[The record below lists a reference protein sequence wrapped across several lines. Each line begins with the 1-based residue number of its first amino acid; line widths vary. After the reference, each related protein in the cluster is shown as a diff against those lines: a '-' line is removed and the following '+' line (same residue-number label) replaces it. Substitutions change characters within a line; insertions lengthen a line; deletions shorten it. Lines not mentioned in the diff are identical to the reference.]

1 MSKSA
6 DPHSDL
12 MTKEQNNPMKPNVL
26 VALLVGLVLGFAGG
40 RAVTGPSS
48 PGADSK
54 PTAAAAAAPSA
65 PKPGARPVDPTVFK
79 VPIDGSPVKGN
90 ADALVTLVE
99 FSDYQCPFCA
109 RADATVVQL
118 QKDYGSKLRVVMKQN
133 PLSFHPRAKPAALAA
148 MAAGEQGKYWEY
160 HAKLFANAKA
170 LEDADLEKY
179 ARELGLDMNRWQAA
193 KAKPEFSATID
204 RDQSLAGKL
213 GANGTP
219 AFFINGRF
227 LSGAQPID
235 NFKALIDEELEKA
248 QALVRSGTPA
258 SQVYAAVLAKGVEA
272 APSRPDN
279 KPEAPATAYR
289 KVDFPADAPGF
300 GPKDA
305 KVTIVEWSDF
315 ECPFCSRVG
324 PTLKQIKEAYPKDV
338 RVVFRHQ
345 PLSFHANAKPAAEAS
360 MAAHE
365 QGKFWEYHDKLF
377 ANQRA
382 LDRASLERYAEELKL
397 DMGKFK
403 AALDSGK
410 FRGKVEADAAA
421 GAAVGANGT
430 PTFFVNGREFVGAQP
445 FDSFKRVID
454 EEMARADKLLAA
466 GTKRDGL
473 YAKLIEEG
481 LKTAPQAAQ
490 GQAQAEPAVQ
500 NIEVGN
506 APSRGPKNAP
516 VTIIAYSDFECP
528 FCGRVVP
535 TLKQLEEEYKG
546 KIRVAFKHQPL
557 NFHQNAK
564 PAAMASMAAHE
575 QGKFWE
581 YHDKLFANQRAL
593 DRVSLDRYAEELKL
607 DMGKFKAA
615 MDSNK
620 YDAQISADMAEA
632 TRVGVNGTPS
642 FFINGRS
649 LVGAQPVDAFKRV
662 IDEELKKKGGA
673 VAADQK

>member
-1 MSKSA
+1 
-6 DPHSDL
+6 
-12 MTKEQNNPMKPNVL
+12 MKPNVI

-40 RAVTGPSS
+40 RAINGGTTAS
-48 PGADSK
+48 AAANK
-54 PTAAAAAAPSA
+54 PTAAAAANAPRQN
-65 PKPGARPVDPTVFK
+65 ARQVDPTVFK
-79 VPIDGSPVKGN
+79 VPIDGSPVKGT

-99 FSDYQCPFCA
+99 FSDYQCPFCS
-109 RADATVVQL
+109 RADATVKQL
-118 QKDYGSKLRVVMKQN
+118 QKDYGNKLRVVMKQN
-133 PLSFHPRAKPAALAA
+133 PLSFHPRAKPAALGA

-160 HAKLFANAKA
+160 HEKLFANAKA

-179 ARELGLDMNRWQAA
+179 AGEIGLNVARW
-193 KAKPEFSATID
+193 KTDLAKPEFSAIID
-204 RDQSLAGKL
+204 RDQTLAGKL

-235 NFKALIDEELEKA
+235 NFKGLIDEELGKA
-248 QALVRSGTPA
+248 EALTRSGTPA
-258 SQVYAAVLAKGVEA
+258 SQVYAAIIAKGVES
-272 APSRPDN
+272 APSKAPQ
-279 KPEAPATAYR
+279 EQQAPAQAYR
-289 KVDFPADAPGF
+289 KVDVPADSPSF

-324 PTLKQIKEAYPKDV
+324 PTLKQIKESYPKDV

-345 PLSFHANAKPAAEAS
+345 PLSFHPNAKGAAEAS

-377 ANQRA
+377 QNQKA
-382 LDRASLERYAEELKL
+382 LDRANLEKYAQELGL
-397 DMGKFK
+397 NMGQFK

-410 FRGKVEADAAA
+410 FRAKVEADASA

-445 FDSFKRVID
+445 FDNFKRIIED
-454 EEMARADKLLAA
+454 EKARADKLLAA
-466 GTKRDGL
+466 GTKPADL
-473 YAKLIEEG
+473 YAKAVEEG
-481 LKTAPQAAQ
+481 VKSNGSAPQA
-490 GQAQAEPAVQ
+490 QAPAEPPVQ

-506 APSRGPKNAP
+506 APVRGPKNAP
-516 VTIIAYSDFECP
+516 VTIVAYSDFECP
-528 FCGRVVP
+528 FCSRVLP
-535 TLKQLEEEYKG
+535 ALKQIEDEYKG
-546 KIRVAFKHQPL
+546 KVRVAFKNQPL
-557 NFHQNAK
+557 PFHANAK
-564 PAAMASMAAHE
+564 PAAAAALAANE

-593 DRVSLDRYAEELKL
+593 DRASLEKYAQELGL
-607 DMGKFKAA
+607 NMNQFKAA
-615 MDSNK
+615 LDSGK
-620 YDAQISADMAEA
+620 YDAQVTTDMNEA
-632 TRVGVNGTPS
+632 TRVGVNGTPT

-649 LVGAQPVDAFKRV
+649 VVGAQPFEAFKRV
-662 IDEELKKKGGA
+662 IDEELSKKKGS

>member
-1 MSKSA
+1 
-6 DPHSDL
+6 
-12 MTKEQNNPMKPNVL
+12 MKPNVI
-26 VALLVGLVLGFAGG
+26 VALLVGLVLGAVGG
-40 RAVTGPSS
+40 RAITGGTSASAAANKPS
-48 PGADSK
+48 
-54 PTAAAAAAPSA
+54 AAAAANAPR
-65 PKPGARPVDPTVFK
+65 PNARQVDPTVFK
-79 VPIDGSPVKGN
+79 VPIDGSPTKGN

-99 FSDYQCPFCA
+99 FSDYQCPFCS
-109 RADATVVQL
+109 RADATVKQL

-133 PLSFHPRAKPAALAA
+133 PLSFHSRAKAAALAA

-160 HAKLFANAKA
+160 HDKLFANMKA

-179 ARELGLDMNRWQAA
+179 AGELGLNVSRWKADL
-193 KAKPEFSATID
+193 AKPEFSAIID
-204 RDQSLAGKL
+204 RDQALAGKL

-235 NFKALIDEELEKA
+235 NFKAIIDEELAKA
-248 QALVRSGTPA
+248 EALTRSGTPA
-258 SQVYAAVLAKGVEA
+258 NQVYAAIMAKGVDA
-272 APSRPDN
+272 APN
-279 KPEAPATAYR
+279 KPAQQQQAPAQAYR
-289 KVDFPADAPGF
+289 KVEFPADAPSF

-324 PTLKQIKEAYPKDV
+324 PTLKQIKETYPKDV

-345 PLSFHANAKPAAEAS
+345 PLSFHPNAKPAAEAS

-377 ANQRA
+377 QNQKA
-382 LDRASLERYAEELKL
+382 LDRANLEKYAQELGL
-397 DMGKFK
+397 NMSQFK

-410 FRGKVEADAAA
+410 FRAKVEADASA

-445 FDSFKRVID
+445 FEAFKKII
-454 EEMARADKLLAA
+454 EEEKARAEKLLSS
-466 GTKRDGL
+466 GTKQADL
-473 YAKLIEEG
+473 YAKLLEEG
-481 LKTAPQAAQ
+481 VKSNGSAPQA
-490 GQAQAEPAVQ
+490 QAPAEAPVQ

-516 VTIIAYSDFECP
+516 ITIVAFSDFECP
-528 FCGRVVP
+528 FCGRVLP
-535 TLKQLEEEYKG
+535 TLKQIEDEYKG
-546 KIRVAFKHQPL
+546 KVRVAFKNQPL
-557 NFHQNAK
+557 PFHANAK
-564 PAAMASMAAHE
+564 PAAAAALAANE

-581 YHDKLFANQRAL
+581 YHDKLFQNQRAL
-593 DRVSLDRYAEELKL
+593 DRASLEKYAQELGL
-607 DMGKFKAA
+607 NMGQFKAA
-615 MDSNK
+615 LDSGK
-620 YDAQISADMAEA
+620 YDAQVTTDMNEA
-632 TRVGVNGTPS
+632 TRLGVNGTPT

-649 LVGAQPVDAFKRV
+649 VVGAQPVEAFKRI
-662 IDEELKKKGGA
+662 IDEELSKKKGT

>member
-1 MSKSA
+1 
-6 DPHSDL
+6 
-12 MTKEQNNPMKPNVL
+12 MKPNVI
-26 VALLVGLVLGFAGG
+26 VALLVGLVLGFVGG
-40 RAVTGPSS
+40 RAFTGS
-48 PGADSK
+48 PTTNAAGNK
-54 PTAAAAAAPSA
+54 PTAAAAANAPR
-65 PKPGARPVDPTVFK
+65 PNARPVDPTVFK

-99 FSDYQCPFCA
+99 FSDYQCPFCS
-109 RADATVVQL
+109 RANATVEQL

-148 MAAGEQGKYWEY
+148 LAAGEQGKYWEY
-160 HAKLFANAKA
+160 HEILFANSKA

-179 ARELGLDMNRWQAA
+179 ASQLGLDLTRW
-193 KAKPEFSATID
+193 KADMASPKLSSIVD
-204 RDQSLAGKL
+204 RDQALAGKL

-227 LSGAQPID
+227 LSGAQPIA
-235 NFKALIDEELEKA
+235 NFKTLIDEELGKA
-248 QALVRSGTPA
+248 EALTRSGTPA
-258 SQVYAAVLAKGVEA
+258 SQVYAAIMAKGVES
-272 APSRPDN
+272 APS
-279 KPEAPATAYR
+279 KAAQQPEAPAQAYR
-289 KVDFPADAPGF
+289 KVDVPDDAPSF

-324 PTLKQIKEAYPKDV
+324 PTLKQIKETYAKDV

-345 PLSFHANAKPAAEAS
+345 PLSFHPNAKGAAEAS

-382 LDRASLERYAEELKL
+382 LDRASLEKYAQELGL
-397 DMGKFK
+397 NMNQFK

-410 FRGKVEADAAA
+410 FRAKVEADSAA

-445 FDSFKRVID
+445 FDNFKKII
-454 EEMARADKLLAA
+454 EEEKARAEKLLAS
-466 GTKRDGL
+466 GTKQGDL

-481 LKTAPQAAQ
+481 VKSNGSAPQA
-490 GQAQAEPAVQ
+490 QAPAEPPVQ

-506 APSRGPKNAP
+506 APARGPKNAP
-516 VTIIAYSDFECP
+516 VTIVAFSDFECP
-528 FCGRVVP
+528 FCSRVVP
-535 TLKQLEEEYKG
+535 TLKQIEDEYKG
-546 KIRVAFKHQPL
+546 KVRVAFKHQPL
-557 NFHQNAK
+557 PFHANAK
-564 PAAMASMAAHE
+564 PAAMAAMAAHE

-593 DRVSLDRYAEELKL
+593 DRASLEKYAQELGL
-607 DMGKFKAA
+607 NMNQFKAA
-615 MDSNK
+615 LDSNK
-620 YDAQISADMAEA
+620 YDAQVTADMSEA
-632 TRVGVNGTPS
+632 SRVGVNGTPT

-649 LVGAQPVDAFKRV
+649 LVGAQPAEAFKRV
-662 IDEELKKKGGA
+662 IDEELKKKGT

>member
-12 MTKEQNNPMKPNVL
+12 MSKEQNTHMKPNVL

-40 RAVTGPSS
+40 RAVTGPSN
-48 PGADSK
+48 PGAGSK

-65 PKPGARPVDPTVFK
+65 PKPGARQVDPTVFK

-99 FSDYQCPFCA
+99 FSDYQCPFCS
-109 RADATVVQL
+109 RADATVAQL

-170 LEDADLEKY
+170 LEDTDLERY
-179 ARELGLDMNRWQAA
+179 AEELGLDMNRWKAA
-193 KAKPEFSATID
+193 RSKPEFSAIID
-204 RDQSLAGKL
+204 RDQALAGKL

-227 LSGAQPID
+227 LSGAQPLE
-235 NFKALIDEELEKA
+235 NFKSLIDEELEKA
-248 QALVRSGTPA
+248 QALTRSGTPA
-258 SQVYAAVLAKGVEA
+258 SQVYAAILAKGVEA
-272 APSRPDN
+272 APSRNDN

-289 KVDFPADAPGF
+289 KVDFPADAPSF

-345 PLSFHANAKPAAEAS
+345 PLSFHANAKGAAEAS

-445 FDSFKRVID
+445 FESFKRVID
-454 EEMARADKLLAA
+454 EEMARADKLLTA
-466 GTKRDGL
+466 GTKRDVL

-481 LKTAPQAAQ
+481 LKSAPQA
-490 GQAQAEPAVQ
+490 QAPAEPPVQ

-506 APSRGPKNAP
+506 APVRGPKNAP
-516 VTIIAYSDFECP
+516 VTIVAYSDFECP
-528 FCGRVVP
+528 FCSRVVP

-557 NFHQNAK
+557 NFHANAK

-593 DRVSLDRYAEELKL
+593 DRVSLERYAEELKL

>member
-6 DPHSDL
+6 DPHSDS
-12 MTKEQNNPMKPNVL
+12 MTKEQNTTMKPNVL

-40 RAVTGPSS
+40 RAVTGPSNS
-48 PGADSK
+48 GTDSK
-54 PTAAAAAAPSA
+54 PTVAAAAPANA

-99 FSDYQCPFCA
+99 FSDYQCPFCS
-109 RADATVVQL
+109 RANATVEQL
-118 QKDYGSKLRVVMKQN
+118 QKDYGNKLRVVMKQN

-148 MAAGEQGKYWEY
+148 MAAGEQGKYWEM

-170 LEDADLEKY
+170 LEDTDLEKY
-179 ARELGLDMNRWQAA
+179 AQELGLDMSRWRVALL
-193 KAKPEFSATID
+193 KPEFTSIIE
-204 RDQSLAGKL
+204 RDQTLAGKL

-248 QALVRSGTPA
+248 QAQVRSGTPA
-258 SQVYAAVLAKGVEA
+258 SQVYAAVLAKGVDA
-272 APSRPDN
+272 APSRNNNQPD
-279 KPEAPATAYR
+279 APATAYR
-289 KVDFPADAPGF
+289 KVEFPADAPSF
-300 GPKDA
+300 GPKNA

-315 ECPFCSRVG
+315 ECPFCGRVG
-324 PTLKQIKEAYPKDV
+324 PTLKQIKETYAKDV

-345 PLSFHANAKPAAEAS
+345 PLSFHASAKGAAEAA

-377 ANQRA
+377 SNQRA

-445 FDSFKRVID
+445 FESFKRVID

-466 GTKRDGL
+466 GTKPDAL

-481 LKTAPQAAQ
+481 LKSAPQA
-490 GQAQAEPAVQ
+490 QAPSEPPVQ

-506 APSRGPKNAP
+506 APARGPKNAP
-516 VTIIAYSDFECP
+516 VTIVAYSDFECP

-546 KIRVAFKHQPL
+546 KVRVAFKHQPL
-557 NFHQNAK
+557 PFHANAK
-564 PAAMASMAAHE
+564 PAAMAAMAANE

-593 DRVSLDRYAEELKL
+593 DRASLERYAQELGL
-607 DMGKFKAA
+607 NVGQFKAGL
-615 MDSNK
+615 DSGQFRAK
-620 YDAQISADMAEA
+620 VSADMAEA

>member
-1 MSKSA
+1 
-6 DPHSDL
+6 
-12 MTKEQNNPMKPNVL
+12 MKPNVI
-26 VALLVGLVLGFAGG
+26 VALLVGLVLGAVGG
-40 RAVTGPSS
+40 RAITGGSTAAP
-48 PGADSK
+48 AANK
-54 PTAAAAAAPSA
+54 PTAAAAANAPR
-65 PKPGARPVDPTVFK
+65 PNARQVDPTVFK
-79 VPIDGSPVKGN
+79 VPIDGSPTKGN

-99 FSDYQCPFCA
+99 FSDYQCPFCS
-109 RADATVVQL
+109 RADATVKQL

-160 HAKLFANAKA
+160 HEKLFANTKA

-179 ARELGLDMNRWQAA
+179 ASELGLNVARWKADMG
-193 KAKPEFSATID
+193 KPEFSAIID
-204 RDQSLAGKL
+204 RDQALAGKL

-235 NFKALIDEELEKA
+235 NFKSLIDEELAKA
-248 QALVRSGTPA
+248 EALTRSGTPA
-258 SQVYAAVLAKGVEA
+258 NQVYANIIAKGVDA
-272 APSRPDN
+272 APN
-279 KPEAPATAYR
+279 KPAQQQQQAPAQAYR
-289 KVDFPADAPGF
+289 KVEFPADAPSF

-324 PTLKQIKEAYPKDV
+324 PSLKQIKETYPKDV

-345 PLSFHANAKPAAEAS
+345 PLSFHPNAKPAAEAS

-377 ANQRA
+377 QNQKA
-382 LDRASLERYAEELKL
+382 LDRANLEKYAQELGL
-397 DMGKFK
+397 NMGQFK

-410 FRGKVEADAAA
+410 FRAKVEADASA

-445 FDSFKRVID
+445 FEAFKKII
-454 EEMARADKLLAA
+454 EEEKARAEKLLAS
-466 GTKRDGL
+466 GTKQADL

-481 LKTAPQAAQ
+481 VKSNGSAPQA
-490 GQAQAEPAVQ
+490 QAPAEAPVQ

-516 VTIIAYSDFECP
+516 ITIVAFSDFECP
-528 FCGRVVP
+528 FCGRVLP
-535 TLKQLEEEYKG
+535 TLKQIEDEYKG
-546 KIRVAFKHQPL
+546 KVRVAFKNQPL
-557 NFHQNAK
+557 PFHANAK
-564 PAAMASMAAHE
+564 PAAAAALAANE

-581 YHDKLFANQRAL
+581 YHDKLFQNQRAL
-593 DRVSLDRYAEELKL
+593 DRASLEKYAQELGL
-607 DMGKFKAA
+607 NMGQFKAA
-615 MDSNK
+615 LDSGK
-620 YDAQISADMAEA
+620 YDAQVTADMNEA
-632 TRVGVNGTPS
+632 TRVGVNGTPT

-649 LVGAQPVDAFKRV
+649 VVGAQPVEAFKRI
-662 IDEELKKKGGA
+662 IDEELKKKGS